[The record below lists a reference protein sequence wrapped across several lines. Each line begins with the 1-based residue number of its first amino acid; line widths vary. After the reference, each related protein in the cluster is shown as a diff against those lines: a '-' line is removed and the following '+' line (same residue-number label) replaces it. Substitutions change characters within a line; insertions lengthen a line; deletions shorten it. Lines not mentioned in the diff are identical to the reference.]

1 MMYADVAVRLAPYFG
16 EFVGRNQE
24 GRSGVRTAFDFA
36 SGLLEVVVRVLGGSA
51 FPVREHVSWLLL
63 MLQWRRRVVRG

>member
-1 MMYADVAVRLAPYFG
+1 MMYADVAVRPVPNFG

-24 GRSGVRTAFDFA
+24 GRSGARIAFVVA
-36 SGLLEVVVRVLGGSA
+36 SGLLGVARVPDGSA
-51 FPVREHVSWLLL
+51 FPVRERVSWLLS